1 MKLFLLSFQPPNNS
15 WEGRVEKKWVSWL
28 SRESFPGRK
37 KNKCPRRKWRTPMN
51 ASQGSI
57 FLQYLHTLFFGGT
70 REAAFCGWKWASSL
84 PSLFWEWT
92 AGWHRTVKTG
102 NVASAALNWHL
113 RICIYLTHILN
124 YIPLGNLLSKNE
136 KLHLLV
142 IDTDKSIHTVLYTYP
157 HTYALW
163 KCLPFGSLC

>member
-1 MKLFLLSFQPPNNS
+1 MGKLIIKRIFSLTGKRISVP
-15 WEGRVEKKWVSWL
+15 G
-28 SRESFPGRK
+28 ESDK
-37 KNKCPRRKWRTPMN
+37 TPMN

-57 FLQYLHTLFFGGT
+57 FLQYLNTLFCWWT

-92 AGWHRTVKTG
+92 TGWHRTVKTG

-113 RICIYLTHILN
+113 RICIYLTHVLN
-124 YIPLGNLLSKNE
+124 YIPLGNLLAKTE
-136 KLHLLV
+136 KLRLLV
-142 IDTDKSIHTVLYTYP
+142 IDTDKSIHTVLHTYP

-163 KCLPFGSLC
+163 ECLPFGSLC